1 MSKNETPAETVRH
14 EDDKLLCYC
23 KNIRYGEV
31 RACIADGAKTVEQ
44 VMKRSS
50 AGTGCRS
57 CHFDIEELFKE
68 DRAMSKKTSF
78 WRRLFGSSSS

>member
-1 MSKNETPAETVRH
+1 MSKNDPPAEPTRH

-31 RACIADGAKTVEQ
+31 RTCVAEGAKTVEQ
-44 VMKRSS
+44 VMKRST

-57 CHFDIEELFKE
+57 CHFDIEEVLKE
-68 DRAMSKKTSF
+68 DRAVPKKLSF
-78 WRRLFGSSSS
+78 WRRLFGPPAP